1 MRAMKSHYRR
11 LVLSLVAAIL
21 CSCGGGGQP
30 AQGPGFSIAA
40 RPATRAVVP
49 GATGT
54 GTVTVSPQNGFTG
67 SVNVTISNVPAG
79 VTVAPNPI
87 QFSISSSPVSQ
98 PITVS
103 ATFDAQ
109 VHDTTLALTGS
120 SGNVTASA
128 NLNLRGQLLSV
139 TTWHYDN
146 ARTGVNPNE
155 NILNLANVNPNAFGK
170 LFDIPADGAV
180 VGQVSYFPNFSLQ
193 GKGGNK

>member
-1 MRAMKSHYRR
+1 
-11 LVLSLVAAIL
+11 VAAIL

-30 AQGPGFSIAA
+30 SHGPGFWIAA
-40 RPATRAVVP
+40 SPATLVVVP
-49 GATGT
+49 GASATS
-54 GTVTVSPQNGFTG
+54 TVTVSPHDGFSG

-79 VTVAPNPI
+79 VTVTPNPI

-103 ATFDAQ
+103 AGFDAQ
-109 VHDTTLALTGS
+109 VHDTTLALAGS

-128 NLNLRGQLLSV
+128 NLNLRVMLLSV

-155 NILNLANVNPNAFGK
+155 NILNLANVNPTAF
-170 LFDIPADGAV
+170 
-180 VGQVSYFPNFSLQ
+180 
-193 GKGGNK
+193 